1 MYKQK
6 GETMGLFVTIL
17 SFIGQLAANIGS
29 TGCVYIFID
38 EPECPK
44 SLIK

>member
-1 MYKQK
+1 
-6 GETMGLFVTIL
+6 MGLFITIL

-29 TGCVYIFID
+29 TGCVYLIFD

-44 SLIK
+44 NLIK